1 MDSFEMEFYR
11 LMRLPAL
18 AVLCAAC
25 GHAAAPGTP
34 STPPAAGALP
44 ARIVADFSSG
54 QVTLMGSL
62 PSEAVHQRVLARANR
77 LYGSVHVHDQIAV
90 DPNVPDA
97 PWVSTDAALLP
108 LVDNTISDGQS
119 AFDGRRLTLTGEIPS
134 ETMKAQIADR
144 VAKAAPSD
152 VTIENHLQVMQ
163 QGTKSP

>member
-1 MDSFEMEFYR
+1 MDSFAMTFYR
-11 LMRLPAL
+11 LMRLPPLAL
-18 AVLCAAC
+18 LGAAC
-25 GHAAAPGTP
+25 GHSAAPVNSPPT
-34 STPPAAGALP
+34 PAAGTLP

-54 QVTLMGSL
+54 QVTLMGSV
-62 PSEAVHQRVLARANR
+62 PSAAVHRRVLARANQ

-134 ETMKAQIADR
+134 DTMKAQIAER
-144 VAKAAPSD
+144 VAKAAPGD
-152 VTIENHLQVMQ
+152 VTIENHLQVIQ
-163 QGTKSP
+163 QGTK